1 MAIEKGIFAAPEGEE
16 IEEALEISVVEP
28 EMVTMTDGSMEIT
41 LVPEEGMPLDLMGA
55 EFDVNIAEYMEE
67 NTLQALSGEL
77 VGYVES
83 DINSRKDWADTFVK
97 GLEVLGFKIEQRDQP
112 WEDACGVFSTV
123 LAEAAIRF
131 QAEAMSETFP
141 ASGPVK
147 TKTLVK

>member
-41 LVPEEGMPLDLMGA
+41 LVPEEGMPLDLMGE

-77 VGYVES
+77 IGYVES

-112 WEDACGVFSTV
+112 WENACGVFSTV

-131 QAEAMSETFP
+131 QAEAMSETF
-141 ASGPVK
+141 SC
-147 TKTLVK
+147 